1 MEVNDTPS
9 ALMSLPQVARYLA
22 MKERTIYDWAQ
33 SGKIPAFKLG
43 ATWRFR
49 QSEIDAWLETHRTGV
64 DVSSLRAPLIPPAQ
78 PPLTAWEVRRQKE
91 EAHQRLLEACREE
104 IEMVIR
110 DESRKVFV
118 VDQFTYQFGD
128 DVVREVV
135 EQLRGERLI
144 AVSELRGR
152 DGGRVRVIERRN

>member
-9 ALMSLPQVARYLA
+9 ALMSLPQLARYLA

-49 QSEIDAWLETHRTGV
+49 RSEIDAWLETQRVGV
-64 DVSSLRAPLIPPAQ
+64 DVSSLHAPLVPPVQ

-91 EAHQRLLEACREE
+91 EAHRQLVEACREE
-104 IEMVIR
+104 IEMVIS
-110 DESRKVFV
+110 DESRSVFV
-118 VDQFTYQFGD
+118 IDQFTYQFGA

-135 EQLRGERLI
+135 EQLRKEKLI
-144 AVSELRGR
+144 TVSEHRGR
-152 DGGRVRVIERRN
+152 DGEKVKVIGRRN

>member
-1 MEVNDTPS
+1 MEANDTPS

-64 DVSSLRAPLIPPAQ
+64 DVSSLRAPLIPAAQ

-110 DESRKVFV
+110 DESRRVFV
-118 VDQFTYQFGD
+118 IDQFTYQFGD

-135 EQLRGERLI
+135 EQLRGERMI
-144 AVSELRGR
+144 AISELKGR

>member
-1 MEVNDTPS
+1 MEANDTPS

-49 QSEIDAWLETHRTGV
+49 QSEIDAWLEIHRTGI
-64 DVSSLRAPLIPPAQ
+64 DVSSLRAPLVPPVD

-91 EAHQRLLEACREE
+91 EAHRKLLEACREE
-104 IEMVIR
+104 IAMVTR
-110 DESRKVFV
+110 DESRSMFV
-118 VDQFTYQFGD
+118 IDQFTYQFGD
-128 DVVREVV
+128 DVVGEVV
-135 EQLRGERLI
+135 EQLRKERLI
-144 AVSELRGR
+144 TVSDVRGR
-152 DGGRVRVIERRN
+152 SGERMKVIERRK

>member
-1 MEVNDTPS
+1 MEANDTPS
-9 ALMSLPQVARYLA
+9 ALMSLPQLAQYLA

-49 QSEIDAWLETHRTGV
+49 QSEIDAWLETHRTGM
-64 DVSSLRAPLIPPAQ
+64 DVSSFRAPLVPPVD

-91 EAHQRLLEACREE
+91 EAHRRLVEACREE
-104 IEMVIR
+104 IAMVTR
-110 DESRKVFV
+110 DESRSVFV
-118 VDQFTYQFGD
+118 IDQFTYQFGD

-135 EQLRGERLI
+135 EQLRKEQLITVSDVRGRSGER
-144 AVSELRGR
+144 VK
-152 DGGRVRVIERRN
+152 VIERRK